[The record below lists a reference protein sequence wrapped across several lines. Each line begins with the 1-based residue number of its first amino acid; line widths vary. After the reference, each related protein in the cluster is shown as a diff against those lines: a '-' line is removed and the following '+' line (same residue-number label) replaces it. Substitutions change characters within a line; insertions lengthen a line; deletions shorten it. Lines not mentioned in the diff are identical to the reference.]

1 MHGGLLHDIGTC
13 VIAAT
18 VLAFVAR
25 FLKQPLILAYIGAG
39 LLIGPPGFKWVQEQ
53 RSIEQISELG
63 LAFLLFIVGLEI
75 DVKHL
80 IKSGKVSAILGTV
93 QVVGCALLGW
103 AAALALGFRGL
114 PAAYLGVATAFS
126 STMIVVKLLSD
137 KGELDTAAGR
147 VTLGVLLMQD
157 VLAIVILA
165 VQPNISN
172 PALLPLGLSV
182 VKGFALV
189 AGTMLIS
196 RFVLPFLFRSVAKL
210 PEVLLIAAI
219 SWCFLVSYA
228 AILADFSIA
237 MGALIAGVS
246 MSTFPY
252 SLDVIAKIRSLRDFF
267 VTLFFVALGM
277 QITIGSP
284 KTLVAAGVL
293 SLVVLLGRF
302 IPVMPTLK
310 ALKYGQRVG
319 ILTSLSL
326 AQVSEFSLV
335 IVALGT
341 KIVPTP
347 HIGQEVVS
355 IVIVALVVTSTVSTY
370 MIQWNHKI
378 AGAIMK
384 LLAKKGVIDSQEKET
399 KSVGKRHHSIVVV
412 GCYREASSLVPLLV
426 EDAKDFLVVD
436 FSPEVHRKLTEM
448 RVPCLYGDISHAD
461 TLEHAGIEEAKVIL
475 STISDDFLRGTSNL
489 KILKQLRAMS
499 PHAKIIVRAEKVADA
514 RAMYEAGADYVL
526 LPRHLVAEQIRD
538 ILRQVENGTLDDAKQ
553 AELAA
558 MESRREVVA

>member
-1 MHGGLLHDIGTC
+1 MHGLLHDIGIC

-18 VLAFVAR
+18 ALAFIAR
-25 FLKQPLILAYIGAG
+25 FLRQPLILAYIGAG

-53 RSIEQISELG
+53 KSIEQISELG

-75 DVKHL
+75 DLKHL
-80 IKSGKVSAILGTV
+80 IRSGKVSAIVGTV

-103 AAALALGFRGL
+103 AGALALGFRGL
-114 PAAYLGVATAFS
+114 PAAYLGIATAFS

-137 KGELDTAAGR
+137 KGELDTSAGR

-189 AGTMLIS
+189 AGTMLAS
-196 RFVLPFLFRSVAKL
+196 RFVLPLLFRSVAKL

-228 AILADFSIA
+228 AVRADFSIA

-277 QITIGSP
+277 QITIGSAS
-284 KTLVAAGVL
+284 TLVAAGVL
-293 SLVVLLGRF
+293 SLVVLAGRF
-302 IPVMPTLK
+302 VPVMPALK
-310 ALKYGQRVG
+310 VMKYGQRVG
-319 ILTSLSL
+319 ILTSLAL

-335 IVALGT
+335 IVSLGLGL
-341 KIVPTP
+341 K
-347 HIGQEVVS
+347 HIGQDVVS

-378 AGAIMK
+378 AGGIMK

-399 KSVGKRHHSIVVV
+399 KSMGKRHHPIVVV
-412 GCYREASSLVPLLV
+412 GC
-426 EDAKDFLVVD
+426 
-436 FSPEVHRKLTEM
+436 
-448 RVPCLYGDISHAD
+448 
-461 TLEHAGIEEAKVIL
+461 
-475 STISDDFLRGTSNL
+475 
-489 KILKQLRAMS
+489 
-499 PHAKIIVRAEKVADA
+499 
-514 RAMYEAGADYVL
+514 
-526 LPRHLVAEQIRD
+526 
-538 ILRQVENGTLDDAKQ
+538 
-553 AELAA
+553 
-558 MESRREVVA
+558 